1 MAPQKQG
8 TDATKDKKS
17 DIKRKKKRKKKRK
30 DNSCSRLEKEL

>member
-17 DIKRKKKRKKKRK
+17 DIKRKKKRKEKKRQ
-30 DNSCSRLEKEL
+30 LLL

>member
-17 DIKRKKKRKKKRK
+17 DIKRKKGK
-30 DNSCSRLEKEL
+30 DNFYSRLILEL

>member
-17 DIKRKKKRKKKRK
+17 DIKRKKKRK